1 MTAPRVVLDT
11 NVLGSALVF
20 RTGNPAALRV
30 AWQAERIRPLASH
43 ETASEL
49 IRVLSYP
56 KFQLTDIERE
66 DLVADY
72 LPWCESITVPADI
85 VVPEVRDLD
94 DRMFLR
100 LALVGR
106 ADALVTGDDDLI
118 SLAESFPIAIVTPAA
133 ITGLLDSG

>member
-1 MTAPRVVLDT
+1 MTAPRVALDT
-11 NVLGSALVF
+11 NVLVSALVF

>member
-11 NVLGSALVF
+11 NVLVSALVF

-72 LPWCESITVPADI
+72 VPWCESITVPADI